1 MPSGAVTVQV
11 RAKAS
16 SDTYRVRSSL
26 LLRATCCPFVTT
38 SPLAAVVAATMAEP
52 IDRQGTRG
60 FPRVAG
66 PDGRPA
72 ARRSRQLL
80 RRAHAF
86 VVHPRVDRLRP
97 RRSHHQQPVRRAR
110 ALRRYRGAVHPGGMG
125 VQRPQA
131 AHQEIRADPGIPG
144 DTVAV
149 NRPGCDDHVR
159 AQSCAAARVVVEI
172 GPRLRV
178 RRVSSAWPVP
188 RRRTRVGATRE
199 GVSCPG
205 WTPPAFLQ
213 LCRSPFRPHPLTPEP
228 GYPRPR
234 VPDSFVYPRQQC
246 IAQYEQAELGH
257 SGHGIQANR
266 EEEGWGK
273 RW

>member
-1 MPSGAVTVQV
+1 MLLLVVTVLTGAPLGAVVSLVIV
-11 RAKAS
+11 RELEGALA
-16 SDTYRVRSSL
+16 L
-26 LLRATCCPFVTT
+26 LALM
-38 SPLAAVVAATMAEP
+38 AV
-52 IDRQGTRG
+52 
-60 FPRVAG
+60 
-66 PDGRPA
+66 
-72 ARRSRQLL
+72 QLL
-80 RRAHAF
+80 
-86 VVHPRVDRLRP
+86 VDPKSSYAGLMPLWSTRELTGYA
-97 RRSHHQQPVRRAR
+97 RAR
-110 ALRRYRGAVHPGGMG
+110 ALRRHRGAVLPGGMG

-144 DTVAV
+144 DAVAV

-172 GPRLRV
+172 GPGLRV

-257 SGHGIQANR
+257 PGHGIQANR